1 MLPVEWARQR
11 RIETRAPECRQSS
24 GRMTRMQKPL
34 SLNEI
39 RSRCAQFVVEWR
51 GSEGDERQEGQSFVR
66 DLLQAFG
73 ITDTRAALYEK
84 RANRATTG
92 NQGYI
97 DALVPGLLIIELKS
111 KGRNL
116 GIAEQQA
123 LDYMNALTDT
133 EQPRYVLTSD
143 FAKFRLLDMLAPVG
157 KDTIEFSLEEL
168 PRNAEALAFLAGYQ
182 TRSFGSEQQE
192 TASIKAARIMADLF
206 ESLEGSGYNDHE
218 SSVFLVRTLF
228 ALYAD
233 DAGMWERD
241 LFTDFV
247 ENRTSADGS
256 DLGPQLTLLFQ
267 VMNQE
272 KRASTLDE
280 TLRRFPYVNGG
291 VFEEP
296 LSIPSFDRAMRQKL
310 LAACAFNWSAIS
322 PAIFGSLF
330 QAVKSAEARREL
342 GEHYTTETNILKTLG
357 PLFLDELRQ
366 RLEDAHDSVPDLKRL
381 RSDLG
386 EIRFLDPACGS
397 GNFIIVAYRELR
409 RIELDILL
417 RLQALGDQ
425 SVSST
430 LLFDRNDLAV
440 RLEHMAGIEI
450 EEWPARIAQTALRL
464 VDHQANMEMQ
474 LALGNAPH
482 SLPLDNLS
490 VIHVGNALRVDWSEL
505 VPPTPHTY
513 IAGNPPFIGQYTKST
528 DQTADL
534 KLVWG
539 SAYDGYLD
547 YVTGWFKK
555 AVDYFHHVEGGRF
568 AFVSTNSV
576 AQGQPVAALFR
587 PIFAAGWRIRFAH
600 QTFPWSSEAPGMA
613 HVHCVITGFDRYEA
627 SAPWLFTY
635 PAGRGEPV
643 AVKATKING
652 YLLDGD
658 TIFVEKRMQPL
669 SLDLPPVAYGSK
681 PVDDGNLT
689 VEVDEIA
696 DVRQDSVAASYLR
709 KFVGARELIHNL
721 PRWCLWLDAM
731 EPSDVGVSPILRE
744 RLRRVKE
751 FRLESKKQ
759 STREAAQIP
768 HLFIERRQ
776 PSVAFVCLPSV
787 VSETRRYFTV
797 AHFDADVIASN
808 LVFTADDPTG
818 FLFSIASSSM
828 FITWQRS
835 VGGRMKSDYRF
846 SNTVVWNNLPLPAV
860 DSDLRAQI
868 IEAGRG
874 VLAARAKHP
883 ERSLADHYN
892 PLAMDPELL
901 RAHDALDRVVDKA
914 FGATRSL
921 RSNEERQA
929 ILFERYQELA
939 G

>member
-1 MLPVEWARQR
+1 M
-11 RIETRAPECRQSS
+11 S
-24 GRMTRMQKPL
+24 GRITRMQKPL

-84 RANRATTG
+84 RANRSTTG

-111 KGRNL
+111 KGRSL

-123 LDYMNALTDT
+123 LDYMNALTDA

-143 FAKFRLLDMLAPVG
+143 FARFRLLDMLAPVG

-182 TRSFGSEQQE
+182 TRAFGSEQQE
-192 TASIKAARIMADLF
+192 AASIKAARIMADLF

-256 DLGPQLTLLFQ
+256 DLGAQLTLLFQ
-267 VMNQE
+267 VMNQRE
-272 KRASTLDE
+272 RASTLDD
-280 TLRRFPYVNGG
+280 TIRRFPYVNGG

-366 RLEDAHDSVPDLKRL
+366 RLEDAHDSVPELKRL

-474 LALGNAPH
+474 LALGNAPL

-490 VIHVGNALRVDWSEL
+490 VIHVGNALTTDWAEKMPASDWL
-505 VPPTPHTY
+505 Y
-513 IAGNPPFIGQYTKST
+513 IAGNPPFLGHATRTPEQADELRSVWSRNNIGR
-528 DQTADL
+528 
-534 KLVWG
+534 
-539 SAYDGYLD
+539 LD
-547 YVTGWFKK
+547 YVTGWYKK
-555 AVDYFHHVEGGRF
+555 AIDHLKDSPGSRF
-568 AFVSTNSV
+568 AFVSTNSI
-576 AQGQPVAALFR
+576 AQGEPVPALFG
-587 PIFAAGWRIRFAH
+587 PIFDAGWRIRFAH
-600 QTFPWSSEAPGMA
+600 QTFAWTSEAPGA
-613 HVHCVITGFDRYEA
+613 AAVHCVIVGFDRSNSPRPVLFSYSSLKGDPVPTTVESQINA
-627 SAPWLFTY
+627 YLIDAPL
-635 PAGRGEPV
+635 V
-643 AVKATKING
+643 
-652 YLLDGD
+652 L
-658 TIFVEKRMQPL
+658 VEQRRTVLAP
-669 SLDLPPVAYGSK
+669 DLPAVTMGSM
-681 PVDDGNLT
+681 PRDGGNLLINSQQELD
-689 VEVDEIA
+689 EVARDA
-696 DVRQDSVAASYLR
+696 VAAKYVRPFLMG
-709 KFVGARELIHNL
+709 KEFIHGID
-721 PRWCLWLDAM
+721 RWCLWLEDID
-731 EPSDVGVSPILRE
+731 PNDISKSPVLRE
-744 RLRRVKE
+744 RLNRVAETRRK
-751 FRLESKKQ
+751 SSAA
-759 STREAAQIP
+759 STRDMASTP
-768 HLFIERRQ
+768 HLFGQRSQPDTRYLAI
-776 PSVAFVCLPSV
+776 PSVFSENRFWATCASV
-787 VSETRRYFTV
+787 GPE
-797 AHFDADVIASN
+797 VIAGN
-808 LVFTADDPTG
+808 KIYKCDDPEG
-818 FLFSIASSSM
+818 FAFAIISSSM
-828 FITWQRS
+828 FISWQKAI
-835 VGGRMKSDYRF
+835 GGRLKSDLNF
-846 SNTVVWNNLPLPAV
+846 ANTLIWNNLPLPSV
-860 DSDLRAQI
+860 DTELRSRI
-868 IEAGRG
+868 IEAGEG
-874 VLAARAKHP
+874 VLAARALHS

-892 PLAMDPELL
+892 PLAMDPALL